1 MNLLHARVRPGFNAW
16 PAQLAG
22 HAGRGEL
29 HLDDTP
35 ESSKDEHQNYGR
47 LDVPATGR
55 DQLQSTP
62 PLAEVPGPLP
72 PGTPRSRRPGRRNA
86 LRFSLVTGITTVALF
101 VGYAVVNAAHHGWDD
116 FLSGAYKAVQTNDAA
131 PTPSPDPAASTT
143 PSPNQARP
151 SVAEF
156 VQETHGFAAQFRTP
170 PLSTQQQRPAFDGAS
185 YTIYTF
191 KAYDQDSTQVINAAS
206 LPCTPRP
213 ESLDAALEQS
223 VEKAVVSIADQM
235 TAEPVI
241 DSQARGEVQGFPAEW
256 RSFTL
261 TLPNGQQATGQ
272 ILTVA
277 HGTTIIEVLSAGT
290 ADSQAKETT
299 DFIESFRLL
308 DSSAPAAP
316 LCTEPAAAGPA

>member
-1 MNLLHARVRPGFNAW
+1 MARA
-16 PAQLAG
+16 AAG
-22 HAGRGEL
+22 YAGRGEL
-29 HLDDTP
+29 RLDDLP
-35 ESSKDEHQNYGR
+35 ESRKDEHQNDGR

-62 PLAEVPGPLP
+62 PLAEVPGPFP
-72 PGTPRSRRPGRRNA
+72 PGVPRSRRPGSRNP
-86 LRFSLVTGITTVALF
+86 LRFSLVAGITTVALF
-101 VGYAVVNAAHHGWDD
+101 VGYVVVNAAHHAWDD
-116 FLSGAYKAVQTNDAA
+116 FLFGAYKAVGTPNAA
-131 PTPSPDPAASTT
+131 PTPSPPPAASPT
-143 PSPNQARP
+143 PSPNQALP

-170 PLSTQQQRPAFDGAS
+170 PLSTQQQAPAFDGSS
-185 YTIYTF
+185 YTVYTF
-191 KAYDQDSTQVINAAS
+191 RTYDRDSAQVINAAS

-213 ESLDAALEQS
+213 ERLDASLEQS

-256 RSFTL
+256 GSFTL
-261 TLPNGQQATGQ
+261 TLPNGQQATGE

-277 HGTTIIEVLSAGT
+277 HGTTIIEVMSAGT
-290 ADSQAKETT
+290 ADSQAQQTT

-316 LCTEPAAAGPA
+316 LCTDPAAAGAA